1 MRRAASLPDDA
12 LRAAYDAHGAEL
24 YRFARRSLGD
34 AGLAED
40 AVQEAFLR
48 AWRASA
54 SYDPARASQRTWLFA
69 IVRNV
74 VIDFV
79 RGARRPS
86 TAGDRRRPPTEGAAD
101 DELDRAL
108 TSWQVE
114 TALAELDDDHRRVL
128 VEVHWRGRPY
138 HEVADDLGIPAG
150 TVKSRVYYGLRA
162 MRTHA
167 RGPGVARW
175 LSARS
180 RARRGSRRWPAGS
193 WPSSR
198 PTRRR
203 PSSRT
208 STTCATCRAEADSLL
223 ARRRPHARRRRRA
236 TGAAAEPPPAD
247 LGDRIVARVARE
259 RRARRAGRLAVVMSG
274 AAAAVVAAARDDA
287 GPGRAAPS
295 AGEPVA
301 FVREA
306 EGVDASAVVAPEDD
320 GSIIELHVQRARSRH
335 DVLDVAH
342 AARAAAT
349 PTGSRPAPSDPTTTA
364 RSRCACAARFPPRR
378 WAGRGPPPRTARSPW
393 TPKPG

>member
-34 AGLAED
+34 ANLAED

-79 RGARRPS
+79 RARGAR
-86 TAGDRRRPPTEGAAD
+86 PPLASGSDAHEGAAD

-138 HEVADDLGIPAG
+138 AEVALDLGIPAG

-162 MRTHA
+162 MRT
-167 RGPGVARW
+167 
-175 LSARS
+175 
-180 RARRGSRRWPAGS
+180 
-193 WPSSR
+193 
-198 PTRRR
+198 
-203 PSSRT
+203 
-208 STTCATCRAEADSLL
+208 SLESQ
-223 ARRRPHARRRRRA
+223 
-236 TGAAAEPPPAD
+236 GW
-247 LGDRIVARVARE
+247 
-259 RRARRAGRLAVVMSG
+259 
-274 AAAAVVAAARDDA
+274 RD
-287 GPGRAAPS
+287 G
-295 AGEPVA
+295 
-301 FVREA
+301 
-306 EGVDASAVVAPEDD
+306 
-320 GSIIELHVQRARSRH
+320 
-335 DVLDVAH
+335 
-342 AARAAAT
+342 
-349 PTGSRPAPSDPTTTA
+349 
-364 RSRCACAARFPPRR
+364 
-378 WAGRGPPPRTARSPW
+378 
-393 TPKPG
+393 